1 MYNISDR
8 SRHAGF
14 KDVTHCTKMMME
26 IGRYIKTDTR
36 FTWQAMGTVLVFDK
50 QHVWDK
56 QALWVSLRLHQQTS
70 YDLLTQDTTI

>member
-50 QHVWDK
+50 QHV
-56 QALWVSLRLHQQTS
+56 
-70 YDLLTQDTTI
+70 